1 MKGVLDRGIR
11 SLGGEWVPKVGKKMR
26 TSEERNIRNGK
37 PRILKESSL
46 ILLKLL
52 RIRLGVE
59 SECV

>member
-1 MKGVLDRGIR
+1 MCWTGGIR
-11 SLGGEWVPKVGKKMR
+11 SLGGEWVSKVGKKMR
-26 TSEERNIRNGK
+26 TLGERNIRNGK

-46 ILLKLL
+46 MLLKLL